1 VKQRKD
7 VTPMI
12 KKIGIRFI
20 LIAVAIYAIVV
31 FVSQQKLL
39 NTYASEKDQ
48 YQNQINSAKQE
59 QNKLNETLDN
69 LNSTEYI
76 EDIARNKLDMY
87 LPNEK
92 VYIDVNK

>member
-1 VKQRKD
+1 
-7 VTPMI
+7 MI

-48 YQNQINSAKQE
+48 YQNQIK
-59 QNKLNETLDN
+59 
-69 LNSTEYI
+69 
-76 EDIARNKLDMY
+76 
-87 LPNEK
+87 
-92 VYIDVNK
+92 

>member
-1 VKQRKD
+1 
-7 VTPMI
+7 MI
-12 KKIGIRFI
+12 KKIGVRFI

>member
-1 VKQRKD
+1 
-7 VTPMI
+7 MI

-39 NTYASEKDQ
+39 NTYASKKDQ

>member
-1 VKQRKD
+1 
-7 VTPMI
+7 MI

-39 NTYASEKDQ
+39 NTYALEKDQ

>member
-1 VKQRKD
+1 
-7 VTPMI
+7 MI

-92 VYIDVNK
+92 VFVDMDK

>member
-1 VKQRKD
+1 
-7 VTPMI
+7 MI